1 MFFGKYLTG
10 AGFARGMKANQ
21 VIEIRKGSI
30 TTMQVH
36 CIVNPANSFGF
47 MGGGVAEAIKKIGGQ
62 SIEDEAI
69 EQAPI
74 QVGTAI
80 ITGAGDLV
88 CQKVI
93 HAPTMH
99 NPAEKTDTHKVM
111 CAVKAALELA
121 ESEGMLSIA
130 FPGMGTGVGGLDK
143 QEAAKVMVDTIRKA
157 KLKCVEKIILIDI
170 DDDMVAAFEKAMNI
184 KKRS

>member
-1 MFFGKYLTG
+1 
-10 AGFARGMKANQ
+10 MKANP

-30 TTMQVH
+30 VTLQVH

-47 MGGGVAEAIKKIGGQ
+47 MGGGVAEAIKKVGGQ
-62 SIEDEAI
+62 GIEDEAI

-74 QVGTAI
+74 QVGTAVM
-80 ITGAGDLV
+80 TGAGDLV
-88 CQKVI
+88 CHKVI

-99 NPAEKTDTHKVM
+99 NPAEKSDSHKVM

-121 ESEGMLSIA
+121 ESEGMQSIA

-143 QEAAKVMVDTIRKA
+143 QEAADVMVSTIKKA
-157 KLKCVEKIILIDI
+157 KLKCIGKIILIDI
-170 DDDMVAAFEKAMNI
+170 DDEMVAAFEKAMNI
-184 KKRS
+184 KERS